1 VSTQLKNPVSK
12 TDHSSG
18 PDKAP
23 AVLVEYG
30 DFQCPHCRA
39 AFPIVK
45 RLQKALGANLKF
57 VFRNFPLSEVH
68 PDALNAA
75 KAAEAASLQE
85 KFWEMHDL
93 IYENQENLDAPSL
106 LGFAEKLK
114 LDLKLWKKAVA
125 DPAIQVR
132 VEKDFEGGVRS
143 GVNGTPSFFVN
154 GFRYDGDWDY
164 GTLLKVLE
172 KVVEMESKS

>member
-1 VSTQLKNPVSK
+1 MSSQLKNPVSK

-45 RLQKALGANLKF
+45 RLQKALSANLKF
-57 VFRNFPLSEVH
+57 VFRNFPLAEVH

-75 KAAEAASLQE
+75 KAAEAASLQG

-93 IYENQENLDAPSL
+93 IYENQENLDEASL

-114 LDLKLWKKAVA
+114 LDLKLWKKAMA
-125 DPAIQVR
+125 DPAIEER

-143 GVNGTPSFFVN
+143 GGNGTPSFFVN
-154 GFRYDGDWDY
+154 GFRYDGDWAY
-164 GTLLKVLE
+164 GTLLQVLE
-172 KVVEMESKS
+172 KVVEMEAKP